1 MSRLRDWFL
10 LPQWNVF
17 ERQISPAGIAAFI
30 AWFMAGLLI
39 STLLRSERFRRV
51 LTKLGIE
58 KSLVALVTATLS
70 LVALIACVLGGVQA
84 AGVPITWDARI
95 PGMGLSVLVLF
106 RLLLLL
112 ALVFWFSSHAKR
124 FFFTRFLSASGLD
137 RALQYTIA
145 QIAGYLILIIG
156 AAIALQNAGIDLS
169 ALAIFAG
176 AIGVGLG
183 FGLQDIARNF
193 VSGIIILIERPI
205 QIGDRVE
212 VDKVAGQVREI
223 RARSTTVL
231 TNDNIAKIVPNAKF
245 IEATITNWSHDD
257 PKVRFRI
264 PVGVAYGSDV
274 EKVRALLLEVA
285 REHPQA
291 LAEPAPSV
299 FFSGFGESSLDFE
312 LAVWSEEM
320 SYRPRRFRSDLNF
333 AIERK
338 LREAGIE
345 IPFPQRDLRIRAV
358 PPADAGRG
366 ETPRPPKPPGF
377 SR

>member
-1 MSRLRDWFL
+1 MNGAYDWFFA
-10 LPQWNVF
+10 PQWSAF
-17 ERQISPAGIAAFI
+17 GRQISPAGIAAFA
-30 AWFMAGLLI
+30 AWVIAGLLV
-39 STLLRSERFRRV
+39 SAVLRSERVRR
-51 LTKLGIE
+51 LFIKIGLE
-58 KSLVALVTATLS
+58 KNLVALVTATLS
-70 LVALIACVLGGVQA
+70 LTAFIACSLAGIQA
-84 AGVPITWDARI
+84 AGIPIAWDAKI

-106 RLLLLL
+106 RLLILL
-112 ALVFWFSSHAKR
+112 AVVFWLSSRLKR
-124 FFFTRFLSASGLD
+124 FFFTRFLSGSGLD

-145 QIAGYLILIIG
+145 QIVGYLILIIG

-176 AIGVGLG
+176 AVGVGLG

-205 QIGDRVE
+205 QIGDRIE

-223 RARSTTVL
+223 RARSTTVI
-231 TNDNIAKIVPNAKF
+231 TNDNIAMIVPNAKF
-245 IEATITNWSHDD
+245 IEDTVTNWSHGDSR
-257 PKVRFRI
+257 VRFRM

-291 LAEPAPSV
+291 LADPAPGV
-299 FFSGFGESSLDFE
+299 FFSGFGESSLNFE
-312 LAVWSEEM
+312 LGVWCAEM
-320 SYRPRRFRSDLNF
+320 SDRPRRFRSDLNF

-345 IPFPQRDLRIRAV
+345 IPFPQRDVRIRNSPGTFAPIAMNSAN
-358 PPADAGRG
+358 PPN
-366 ETPRPPKPPGF
+366 E
-377 SR
+377 